1 MFDLLTITRRRLG
14 RALPTLLIVCLVLSS
29 CDFTVQNPGPT
40 PDKELNQE
48 VAAPS
53 VVAGMERAFAEA
65 MNYIAYEGG
74 AVSLE
79 INAAGSIGQFGITAA
94 ERRGD
99 LTPDEGD
106 FTWELGQRARFT
118 AEDGVER
125 MRDVLGDQFS
135 SSELAAEALLWVG
148 YSNRLLGENFCKAV
162 IDGGEAQPN
171 SEHFKRAEDAFTEA
185 LNIAQ
190 NAGNNRLERAALA
203 GRAQINVNQGDWGDA
218 VSDAQR
224 VPADFEYE
232 VPYYGDARAQ
242 YNRIY
247 FANADSPYRAHTV
260 ADTYYGPDASS
271 SSPGMGDLDFSPVDG
286 SNYYVRTGDSRV
298 PFETAPE
305 KELGDTGNIIWYPQR
320 KYDKRTSSITLASG
334 DEMKLILAENEL
346 ITNSN
351 RSAAMTIINN
361 LRDTVPRDETEQ
373 VTGGTGVTNRSASTM
388 AEAWKHLKHERGIEL
403 WLEGRRLGDRRR
415 WINSDKVPN
424 VHPKQDLP
432 GRDYCWPI
440 SRTEL
445 DANPN
450 VDNTDNNMGAPY
462 NY

>member
-1 MFDLLTITRRRLG
+1 MLDFLPTARNRPGL
-14 RALPTLLIVCLVLSS
+14 ALPFLFAACLFLFS
-29 CDFTVQNPGPT
+29 CDFSVQNPGPT
-40 PDKELNQE
+40 PDTELNQE
-48 VAAPS
+48 VALPS
-53 VVAGMERAFAEA
+53 VVAGAERAFAEA

-74 AVSLE
+74 AVSVE

-106 FTWELGQRARFT
+106 FTWELGHRARFT

-125 MRDVLGDQFS
+125 MRDVLGDEFS
-135 SSELAAEALLWVG
+135 SSEMAAEALLWVG

-171 SEHFKRAEDAFTEA
+171 SEHFRRAEEAFTEA
-185 LNIAQ
+185 LSVAQ
-190 NAGNNRLERAALA
+190 NVGSSRLEHAALA
-203 GRAQINVNQGDWGDA
+203 GRAQINVNQGDWSDA
-218 VSDAQR
+218 VSDAEK
-224 VPADFEYE
+224 VPADFEYQ

-242 YNRIY
+242 YNRMY
-247 FANADSPYRAHTV
+247 FANADAPYRAHTV
-260 ADTYYGPDASS
+260 ADTYYGPDATS
-271 SSPGMGDLDFSPVDG
+271 SSPGIGDLGFSPVDG
-286 SNYYVRTGDSRV
+286 SNYYVQTGDSRV
-298 PFETAPE
+298 PYDPDPD
-305 KELGDTGNIIWYPQR
+305 KKLGDTGNIVWYPQL
-320 KYDKRTSSITLASG
+320 KYDKRTSPITLASG

-346 ITNSN
+346 VTNSD

-361 LRDTVPRDETEQ
+361 LRDSVPRDETEQ
-373 VTGGTGVTNRSASTM
+373 VSSGTGVANRSASSM
-388 AEAWKHLKHERGIEL
+388 AEAWKYLKRERGIEL
-403 WLEGRRLGDRRR
+403 WLEGRRMGDRRR
-415 WINSDKVPN
+415 WINSDQVPN

-450 VDNTDNNMGAPY
+450 VDASDNNLGAPY